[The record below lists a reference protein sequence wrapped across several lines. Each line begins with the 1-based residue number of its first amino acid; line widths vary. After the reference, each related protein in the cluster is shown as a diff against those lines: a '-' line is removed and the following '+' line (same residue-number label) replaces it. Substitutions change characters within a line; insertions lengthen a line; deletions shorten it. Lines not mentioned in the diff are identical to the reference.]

1 MIIRPK
7 LIRAGLHCSLPT
19 EKTLAIGSY
28 GEIPGNRV
36 YQAGGEENLFRWYA
50 PLMTV
55 KIAPKSYAL
64 KALEVARKDLC
75 RDKYLIPVA
84 FVVMDDEILDFNLTF
99 DDYEQKRSVYGE
111 LVKVAKAKN
120 ARAIIT
126 INDSTSTSAPGTE
139 SEESRQECIYL
150 TVSGP
155 NFQTWSV
162 SVPYRRAGPEIVFEK
177 AIESTTDV
185 LNLLPGWTHD
195 PTAS

>member
-1 MIIRPK
+1 
-7 LIRAGLHCSLPT
+7 
-19 EKTLAIGSY
+19 
-28 GEIPGNRV
+28 
-36 YQAGGEENLFRWYA
+36 
-50 PLMTV
+50 MTV
-55 KIAPKSYAL
+55 KIAPKSYGL
-64 KALEVARKDLC
+64 KALEVAKKDLC

-99 DDYEQKRSVYGE
+99 DDYEQKRSVYAE

-120 ARAIIT
+120 ARAVIT
-126 INDSTSTSAPGTE
+126 INDSTITSAPGTE

-150 TVSGP
+150 TVSGH

-162 SVPYRRAGPEIVFEK
+162 SVPYRRAGSEIVFEK

-195 PTAS
+195 PTGS